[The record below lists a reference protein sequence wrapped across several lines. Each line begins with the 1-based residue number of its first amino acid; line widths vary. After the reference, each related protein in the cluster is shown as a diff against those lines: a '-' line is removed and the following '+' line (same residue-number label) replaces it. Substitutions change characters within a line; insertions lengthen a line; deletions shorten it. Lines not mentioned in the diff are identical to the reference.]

1 MINFGDNFLGHISK
15 IALKAEP
22 EKLTEEKQEFYKTD
36 RKREITDKMI
46 SIDKVFCLGEKER
59 IIYNQLYNDKNIKT
73 PISLKWQEE
82 ICLKILYPT

>member
-1 MINFGDNFLGHISK
+1 MGGTSDPPHIGHVTISK

-36 RKREITDKMI
+36 KKREITDKMI

-59 IIYNQLYNDKNIKT
+59 IIYNQLYNDKNI
-73 PISLKWQEE
+73 INLKNMN
-82 ICLKILYPT
+82 IMNT